1 MAPFKIRIETV
12 RQLRNTVVQMMSP
25 EWQLALRERTEEE
38 IDRAGRV
45 LLETQAARLRIGN
58 EVLADIRDS
67 LKKNEEGLLT
77 GIDRLKT
84 ALAKLQQVTQVL
96 NAAEELLSVVSK
108 VRTSGRA

>member
-1 MAPFKIRIETV
+1 MAPFKIRIHTV

-25 EWQLALRERTEEE
+25 EWHLAMRERTKEE

-58 EVLADIRDS
+58 AALVDIRDS
-67 LKKNEEGLLT
+67 LKENEEGLFT
-77 GIDRLKT
+77 GIERLKT

-96 NAAEELLSVVSK
+96 NAAEGLLSVVTK
-108 VRTSGRA
+108 VRASDRA